1 MLSNSNILILDD
13 LTAFSKNR
21 VLLIEKQFFN
31 SQIMFNFNFQI
42 INQMKK
48 KINFFSKKFA
58 DRNYFF
64 HFHQHLNP
72 LNTQLPT
79 LNNTGLSSS
88 ET

>member
-31 SQIMFNFNFQI
+31 SQIMFNFQI

-48 KINFFSKKFA
+48 KIKFFSKKFA
-58 DRNYFF
+58 DENLF
-64 HFHQHLNP
+64 
-72 LNTQLPT
+72 
-79 LNNTGLSSS
+79 LSVSPAFKS
-88 ET
+88 FKHPIAYIE